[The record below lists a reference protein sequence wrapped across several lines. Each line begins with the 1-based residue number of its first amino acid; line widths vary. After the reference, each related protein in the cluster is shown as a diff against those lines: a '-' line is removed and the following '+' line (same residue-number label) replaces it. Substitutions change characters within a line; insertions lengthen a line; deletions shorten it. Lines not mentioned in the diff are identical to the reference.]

1 MTVKL
6 TVATGG
12 SGPGPDVRE
21 RQLLGEPLRT
31 AASRNLIRRRKHL
44 QSIQRGSASG
54 RAALLTAVARLLFDM
69 WARRR
74 YASTCLLRLRPMRES
89 CADVRDVVPEY
100 GGLLQPEGLRRHL
113 LRARDANPGSL
124 IFIKSRRPPTVTV
137 HEDSNARH
145 DGSAV
150 GGIDPIAPDRL
161 LRLLTVRQGRGIQG
175 IGSK

>member
-1 MTVKL
+1 
-6 TVATGG
+6 
-12 SGPGPDVRE
+12 
-21 RQLLGEPLRT
+21 
-31 AASRNLIRRRKHL
+31 
-44 QSIQRGSASG
+44 
-54 RAALLTAVARLLFDM
+54 
-69 WARRR
+69 
-74 YASTCLLRLRPMRES
+74 MREG

-124 IFIKSRRPPTVTV
+124 IFIKSPRPPTVTV

-145 DGSAV
+145 DDKGSSAV